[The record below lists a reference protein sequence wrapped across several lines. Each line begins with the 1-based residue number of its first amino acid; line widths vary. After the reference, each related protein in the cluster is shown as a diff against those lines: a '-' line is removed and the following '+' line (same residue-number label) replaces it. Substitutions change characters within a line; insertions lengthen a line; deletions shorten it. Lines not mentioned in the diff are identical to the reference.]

1 MFKFVLKR
9 VALNLKWTYWG
20 KFSEAS
26 KKERLQRLAVWLREG
41 LLRLGPTF
49 IKIGQQVRHPA
60 WPGSVRLPAT
70 SLTLSPCPQ
79 FSTRVDVLSPE
90 LIKELEKLQDK
101 VPPFSTEQAMGIIE
115 QQLGAPVDTLFE
127 EFERQPIAAA
137 SLGQVHR
144 AKLGGQRVV
153 VKVQRPGLRELFEID
168 LKNLRVI
175 AQWLQSVDPKTDGAA
190 RDWVAIYDEC
200 KRVLYEEIDY
210 TNEGMNCDTFRRN
223 FEGQPWV
230 KVPKVYW
237 ENSAQRVLCMEYCP
251 GLKISRVDEIERL
264 GLDRRLLA
272 RYVVESYLQQLLRF
286 GFFHADPH
294 PGNIAVDDGYPGGR
308 LIVYDMGMMGTLRPG
323 VRGGLL
329 ELFYAVYERD
339 ANKCLDAL
347 VTMGVL
353 VPTGDLTAVRRT
365 AQFFLDSFESRLKSQ
380 REEREELGDEAY
392 SSQGYKPQRTKG
404 EKQQRRKE
412 ILSSIG
418 EDLLSVSRDQPFR
431 FPATFTFVVRA
442 FSVLDGIGK
451 ALDPKFD
458 ISEIARPYAREL
470 LLEAQSMAL
479 PPQVVAAQ
487 RDLAR
492 RADAQGRALVN
503 LFRGPDRIQA
513 MDGILTRI
521 ETGAFKPRVRAL
533 EVERAVERLR
543 CQNDLTLRAVVACT
557 ALQLGAVLSIAAAA
571 PAAAATACFVTA
583 VLSALSAL
591 GAGLKLSKLDK
602 KERQLVGA

>member
-1 MFKFVLKR
+1 MLRKWLGAHSPSAHSFQAVAAPERPPVALPGGNNGNGNGNGSGVTSTSLVALGRPAEQSNSLLGSAPASSEAFDENQVIVAVAPGGDWSRFKTYGVLAVRELRSQGTPSRDPPAGHGSAHVIQRPTDSGTHPRAQRTFEIWSFVFKFVLKR
-9 VALNLKWTYWG
+9 LALNLKWTYRG
-20 KFSEAS
+20 KFSEAA

-49 IKIGQQVRHPA
+49 IKIGQQ
-60 WPGSVRLPAT
+60 
-70 SLTLSPCPQ
+70 

-101 VPPFSTEQAMGIIE
+101 VPPFSTKQAMQIIE
-115 QQLGAPVDTLFE
+115 QQLGGPVESHFE
-127 EFERQPIAAA
+127 EFEPAPIAAA

-144 AKLGGQRVV
+144 AKLNGQRVV

-210 TNEGMNCDTFRRN
+210 TNEGINCDTFRRN
-223 FEGQPWV
+223 FEGVPWI

-237 ENSAQRVLCMEYCP
+237 DKSAQRVLCMEYCP
-251 GLKISRVDEIERL
+251 GLKISRVDEIEKQ

-294 PGNIAVDDGYPGGR
+294 PGNIAVDNGYPGGR
-308 LIVYDMGMMGTLRPG
+308 LVIYDMGMMGNLRPG

-353 VPTGDLTAVRRT
+353 VPTGDLTAVR
-365 AQFFLDSFESRLKSQ
+365 
-380 REEREELGDEAY
+380 
-392 SSQGYKPQRTKG
+392 
-404 EKQQRRKE
+404 
-412 ILSSIG
+412 
-418 EDLLSVSRDQPFR
+418 
-431 FPATFTFVVRA
+431 
-442 FSVLDGIGK
+442 
-451 ALDPKFD
+451 
-458 ISEIARPYAREL
+458 
-470 LLEAQSMAL
+470 
-479 PPQVVAAQ
+479 
-487 RDLAR
+487 
-492 RADAQGRALVN
+492 
-503 LFRGPDRIQA
+503 
-513 MDGILTRI
+513 
-521 ETGAFKPRVRAL
+521 
-533 EVERAVERLR
+533 
-543 CQNDLTLRAVVACT
+543 
-557 ALQLGAVLSIAAAA
+557 
-571 PAAAATACFVTA
+571 
-583 VLSALSAL
+583 
-591 GAGLKLSKLDK
+591 
-602 KERQLVGA
+602 